1 MQLRLSEF
9 HDFLRMIFFGVLGG
23 GVCASAGFVGGS
35 FLSVVMS
42 IATGGIGAFFRI
54 TFLFSTAA
62 TTGSGRAA
70 TTSIAAT
77 TGSGA
82 AATAATTS
90 TATT

>member
-9 HDFLRMIFFGVLGG
+9 HDFLRMIFFCVLGG
-23 GVCASAGFVGGS
+23 GVSASAGFVGRS

-62 TTGSGRAA
+62 TTGSGRATGSGTA
-70 TTSIAAT
+70 

-82 AATAATTS
+82 
-90 TATT
+90 TATTGA